1 MNRKSVAMPQGADA
15 NNGHW
20 TQYWAADRVAAC
32 FEGPQSNYEATIRD
46 QWEAFFRTLP
56 SPCSVLDIG
65 TGNGAVPVIARRI
78 ATQEGK
84 DFSIT
89 GVDAAAIDPHRF
101 VQHDAAALADI
112 TFLGGVSA
120 ASLPFE
126 DGRFGAISSQFA
138 LEYMDREAVLSELCR
153 VAATGARLKCIVHA
167 ENGTAAEAARVDLEH
182 CDYLLNESRLFDK
195 ARRTMAFIVDL
206 ERSGA
211 AVTATADA
219 KARKLINGF
228 ETALGRLKRRR
239 RERGKNPMLDNA
251 LEVVARCYQERAS
264 FSAEQLQDHMN
275 TLQGEV
281 TAHQA
286 RLQDLV
292 GAACS
297 SGEIQV
303 LAEQICAAGF
313 EAPRPSAVLRAS
325 GGGQLGWALECHK
338 SA

>member
-1 MNRKSVAMPQGADA
+1 MQDRTERS
-15 NNGHW
+15 NGHW
-20 TQYWAADRVAAC
+20 TQYWASDRIAAC
-32 FEGPQSNYEATIRD
+32 FEGPQSNYEDTIRD
-46 QWEAFFRTLP
+46 QWEAFFRALP

-65 TGNGAVPVIARRI
+65 TGNGAVPIIARRV

-89 GVDAAAIDPHRF
+89 GVDVAAIDPHRF
-101 VQHDAAALADI
+101 VQHDATTLADI
-112 TFLGGVSA
+112 TFLGEVSA

-138 LEYMDREAVLSELCR
+138 LEYMDREAVLNELSR
-153 VAATGARLKCIVHA
+153 VAAAGARFKCIIHA
-167 ENGTAAEAARVDLEH
+167 DNGTAVEAARLDLEH

-195 ARRTMAFIVDL
+195 ARRTMAFIVEL

-211 AVTATADA
+211 EVTATADA

-228 ETALGRLKRRR
+228 ETALGRVKKRR
-239 RERGKNPMLDNA
+239 RERGKNLMLDNA
-251 LEVVARCYQERAS
+251 LEVVVRCYQERAS

-281 TAHQA
+281 AAHQA
-286 RLQDLV
+286 RLRDLV
-292 GAACS
+292 EAACS
-297 SGEIQV
+297 SGQIQT
-303 LAEQICAAGF
+303 LSEQICAAGF
-313 EAPRPSAVLRAS
+313 EAPRPSAVLRSA
-325 GGGQLGWALECHK
+325 GGGQLGWALQCHK